1 MNRSFL
7 LGFASGILGVYLW
20 RQFRKKSTKSASDL
34 TIKDAVAIT
43 KEVVAEEAG
52 KFSDA
57 VKKQYDIIMPSDLV
71 NKKVRQ
77 KAKKLTQGR
86 YTIQEEKVKE
96 PVNL

>member
-7 LGFASGILGVYLW
+7 LGFAGGLLGAYLW
-20 RQFRKKSTKSASDL
+20 VQFRKKSSKSASDM
-34 TIKDAVAIT
+34 TIKDAVALT

-77 KAKKLTQGR
+77 KAKKLTEGR